1 MKQAIIEMRICL
13 GTFFVK
19 LRTAIFGVVRM
30 MTSFDGLLV
39 VAAGQD
45 TAIQPSRPY

>member
-19 LRTAIFGVVRM
+19 LRTAKFDVVRI
-30 MTSFDGLLV
+30 MTSFDGPLV
-39 VAAGQD
+39 LTAGQD
-45 TAIQPSRPY
+45 NLQYN